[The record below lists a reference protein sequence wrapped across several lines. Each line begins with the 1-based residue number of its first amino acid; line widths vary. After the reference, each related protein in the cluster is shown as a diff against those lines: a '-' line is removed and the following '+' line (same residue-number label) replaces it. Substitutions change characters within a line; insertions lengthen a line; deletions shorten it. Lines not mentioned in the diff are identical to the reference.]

1 MNHQPG
7 SDLEPTDAAVTDA
20 AVTGAGVTGAGVT
33 GAGVTGAGVTGAG
46 DLAVADLTLGGGGG
60 DSIAYPALALD
71 TDGVGFWGGVD
82 RATER
87 VTSVLNPILVKEAR
101 QSLKSKQF
109 LITFFCL
116 LAASCAWTIMGIVF
130 NAPDVYYI
138 PSGDTMMIG
147 YYMILSVSM
156 FAFVPLVAFRSLAAE
171 LDEGT
176 YEMLAI
182 TRLSAWGIVSG
193 KMNSAVLQ
201 MLIYFSAIVP
211 CLAFCYLLR
220 GIGLLTIVLVVAII
234 FVIAMV
240 LTALALVLSTLAKGR
255 TLQTFLLV
263 AMVAFIVIVEFTSC
277 GFVFSMVLS
286 EHWGGTWFGFLSAFS
301 VAGSFVILF
310 VAAAAARIAPV
321 TENRSTRLRAI
332 LLVQQVL
339 WIVTISYAAWTT
351 GDFGWINIG
360 LLYLGIYWL
369 LVGMFM
375 CGEAS
380 ELSPRVRRG
389 LPATYATRML
399 LTWWMPGPG
408 TGFMFVVSTGVA
420 GMVVLAAVAVF
431 GVQAGVQGANSVDTP
446 PLYFAALMTGYL
458 LGYLGIIR
466 LLSMPFLRR
475 YGPSFAAPLIAAIIV
490 YFLGIVAPATID
502 VARQGRVPTDYTVVH
517 ASNWMWTWSEAFSSR
532 GVPGEVAL
540 LILAVGMLVLAINL
554 ISLFREFRFR
564 RIAVPIRVKQDRA
577 E

>member
-1 MNHQPG
+1 MTESHIPDRG
-7 SDLEPTDAAVTDA
+7 DTTTPADGDPSSSVDAT
-20 AVTGAGVTGAGVT
+20 
-33 GAGVTGAGVTGAG
+33 
-46 DLAVADLTLGGGGG
+46 LSLGGGGQ
-60 DSIAYPALALD
+60 AFPYPALALD
-71 TDGVGFWGGVD
+71 PEGSGWWGWID

-87 VTSVLNPILVKEAR
+87 LTSLLNPILVKEAR

-138 PSGDTMMIG
+138 PTGDTMMIG
-147 YYMILSVSM
+147 YFLILSISM

-182 TRLSAWGIVSG
+182 TRLTAWGIVSG

-234 FVIAMV
+234 FITAMV

-263 AMVAFIVIVEFTSC
+263 ALVAFIVFVEFVCC
-277 GFVFSMVLS
+277 GFVFSMVLPEQWS
-286 EHWGGTWFGFLSAFS
+286 GTWFGFLSSFT
-301 VAGSFVILF
+301 VAASFVVLF

-321 TENRSTRLRAI
+321 TENRSTRLRVILFCQQAI
-332 LLVQQVL
+332 WV
-339 WIVTISYAAWTT
+339 VTIAYAAWAT
-351 GDFGWINIG
+351 GDLEWINDG
-360 LLYLGIYWL
+360 LLYLGIFWL

-375 CGEAS
+375 CGESS

-399 LTWWMPGPG
+399 FTWWMPGPG
-408 TGFMFVVSTGVA
+408 TGFMFVVATGVA
-420 GMVVLAAVAVF
+420 GLVVLAGVAVF
-431 GVQAGVQGANSVDTP
+431 GSQMGAARATGPDTP
-446 PLYFAALMTGYL
+446 VLSFAAMMTGYL
-458 LGYLGIIR
+458 LGYLGAIR
-466 LLSMPFLRR
+466 LLSMPFLKRF
-475 YGPSFAAPLIAAIIV
+475 GPSFVAPLVAAIVV
-490 YFLGIVAPATID
+490 YFMGVIVPAIID
-502 VARQGRVPTDYTVVH
+502 VALQGRISMNYSALH
-517 ASNWMWTWSEAFSSR
+517 ASNWMWTWNEAFSSR
-532 GVPGEVAL
+532 GLPAEVAI
-540 LILAVGMLVLAINL
+540 LILAVGSGVLAINL
-554 ISLFREFRFR
+554 ILLFREFRLR
-564 RIAVPIRVKQDRA
+564 KIAVPMRVKQDFA
-577 E
+577 DQSVTNSSE

>member
-1 MNHQPG
+1 MT
-7 SDLEPTDAAVTDA
+7 DLPT
-20 AVTGAGVTGAGVT
+20 
-33 GAGVTGAGVTGAG
+33 AG
-46 DLAVADLTLGGGGG
+46 DASENDDVQATPLSLGGGGETF
-60 DSIAYPALALD
+60 AYPELALD
-71 TDGVGFWGGVD
+71 PDGPGFWGWVD

-87 VTSVLNPILVKEAR
+87 LTSLLNPILVKEAR

-138 PSGDTMMIG
+138 PSGDSMMIG
-147 YYMILSVSM
+147 YFLILSVSM

-182 TRLSAWGIVSG
+182 TRLSAWRIVSG

-220 GIGLLTIVLVVAII
+220 GIGLLTIILVVAIV
-234 FVIAMV
+234 FVVAMV
-240 LTALALVLSTLAKGR
+240 LTSLALVLSTLAKGR

-263 AMVAFIVIVEFTSC
+263 ALVAFIVLVEFVCC
-277 GFVFSMVLS
+277 GMVFSIVLPEQWS
-286 EHWGGTWFGFLSAFS
+286 GTWFGFFSSFS
-301 VAGSFVILF
+301 VAASFVVLF

-332 LLVQQVL
+332 MFIQQMI
-339 WIVTISYAAWTT
+339 WIVMITYAAWST
-351 GDFGWINIG
+351 GDFEWINDG
-360 LLYLGIYWL
+360 LLYLGIFWL

-375 CGEAS
+375 CGETT

-399 LTWWMPGPG
+399 FTWWMPGPG
-408 TGFMFVVSTGVA
+408 TGFMFVVATGLAGIAVLTGAAIVGVQTGVA
-420 GMVVLAAVAVF
+420 TGSDA
-431 GVQAGVQGANSVDTP
+431 DTP
-446 PLYFAALMTGYL
+446 PPVFAAMMAGYL
-458 LGYLGIIR
+458 LGYLGVIR
-466 LLSMPFLRR
+466 LLSMPFLKRF
-475 YGPSFAAPLIAAIIV
+475 GPSFVVPLVAAIVTYFMGVIV
-490 YFLGIVAPATID
+490 PAIFD
-502 VARQGRVPTDYTVVH
+502 VAIQGRVSINYSVVH
-517 ASNWMWTWSEAFSSR
+517 ASNWMWTWNEAFTSR
-532 GVPGEVAL
+532 GLPEPVAA
-540 LILAVGMLVLAINL
+540 LILAVGLVILAING
-554 ISLFREFRFR
+554 ISLFREFRLR
-564 RIAVPIRVKQDRA
+564 RIAVPLRVSEDLA
-577 E
+577 DESHG